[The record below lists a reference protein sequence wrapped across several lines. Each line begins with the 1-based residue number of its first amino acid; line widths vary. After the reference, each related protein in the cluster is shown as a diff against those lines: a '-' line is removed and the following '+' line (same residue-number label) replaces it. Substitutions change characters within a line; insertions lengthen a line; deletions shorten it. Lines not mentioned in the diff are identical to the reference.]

1 MGEVFGEGG
10 GGGLGGSTSS
20 PKGRNDLRQSKIE
33 F

>member
-1 MGEVFGEGG
+1 MGEVFGEG